1 MKKEKIKINISKE
14 KAIKIIEA
22 LPKERKTIHCF
33 MSFIGCDWSRK
44 SVIDEIKKCENI
56 AWIKNVFNH
65 NLAVIDKDGRHQ
77 YNFDIQHKALKR

>member
-1 MKKEKIKINISKE
+1 MKKEKIRINISKE
-14 KAIKIIEA
+14 KAIKIIED

-44 SVIDEIKKCENI
+44 SVINEIKKCEKI

-65 NLAVIDKDGRHQ
+65 NLAIIDKENRQ
-77 YNFDIQHKALKR
+77 YNFDIQHKAFKK